1 MRYLPNSDLDWSFAY
16 NGKDTIIQESNVCY
30 LCAKS
35 VALYLISLE
44 SVQLDELVKAPDSYR
59 TIETCRNETGVRVF
73 DKFHSGHSSTMPLK
87 CMHHLLGLQL
97 EVPFKD

>member
-1 MRYLPNSDLDWSFAY
+1 MRDLPNSDLDWSFAY

-44 SVQLDELVKAPDSYR
+44 SV
-59 TIETCRNETGVRVF
+59 
-73 DKFHSGHSSTMPLK
+73 
-87 CMHHLLGLQL
+87 
-97 EVPFKD
+97 